1 MCVPRK
7 SVPFQP
13 TQTAPGQVDVVDGTT
28 FKSELGLNGLPPL
41 LDETREIKILMHAIS
56 RPRPRGAA
64 AAFPTRENSRK
75 ATFTSAIQLDV
86 GREDVQHRWGVACA
100 ARVAASATK
109 SWKYVCMK

>member
-41 LDETREIKILMHAIS
+41 LVVI
-56 RPRPRGAA
+56 
-64 AAFPTRENSRK
+64 
-75 ATFTSAIQLDV
+75 
-86 GREDVQHRWGVACA
+86 
-100 ARVAASATK
+100 
-109 SWKYVCMK
+109 